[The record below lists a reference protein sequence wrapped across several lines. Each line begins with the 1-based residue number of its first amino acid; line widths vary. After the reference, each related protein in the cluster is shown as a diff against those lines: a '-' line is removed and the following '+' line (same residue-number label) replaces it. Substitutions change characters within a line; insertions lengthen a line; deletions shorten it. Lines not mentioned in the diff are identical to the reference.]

1 MNNDQAVRVEFDR
14 EVATITL
21 QRPHSL
27 NALDFAAIESL
38 RHAIDQA
45 IATPGARAIVLRG
58 EGRSFCGGGDVAAM
72 HAHRGEQPAFVGRM
86 IDSFHAMVMTLN
98 RTELP
103 VIASIHGAVA
113 GGGISLALAC
123 DLVRAARNTRF
134 VTAYAQ
140 LGGSADG
147 GLSFRLTQRLGAA
160 RAFELLTLRSSFTVE
175 EAHALGFVN
184 RIVDGESADQEAH
197 AWARGL
203 AGMPRQSVAELKQL
217 TAVQAGDALQAHLER
232 EKAAFVRCAATE
244 DFAHRVAAFAAR
256 GDARRSAGR
265 RHE

>member
-1 MNNDQAVRVEFDR
+1 MNNDQAVRVDFDC

-27 NALDFAAIESL
+27 NALDFGAIESL
-38 RHAIDQA
+38 RHAIDRA
-45 IATPGARAIVLRG
+45 IAMPGARAVVLRG

-72 HAHRGEQPAFVGRM
+72 DAHRGDQPAFIGRM
-86 IDSFHAMVMTLN
+86 IDSFHASVMTLN

-103 VIASIHGAVA
+103 VIASVHGAVA

-123 DLVRAARNTRF
+123 DLVLAARNTRF

-147 GLSFRLTQRLGAA
+147 GLSFRLTQRVGAS
-160 RAFELLTLRSSFTVE
+160 RAFELLTLHSSFTVE

-184 RIVDGESADQEAH
+184 RIVDAERADEEAL
-197 AWARGL
+197 AWARRL
-203 AGMPRQSVAELKQL
+203 AAMPRQSIAELKQL
-217 TAVQAGDALQAHLER
+217 TAVQARDALQAHLDR
-232 EKAAFVRCAATE
+232 EKAAFVRCAETE
-244 DFAHRVAAFAAR
+244 DFANRVAAFASRGNAR
-256 GDARRSAGR
+256 PSAEP